1 MRTSFFTALAM
12 HTAGPALAQ
21 DPAASPFFRDY
32 RPTDQMLDAVRAL
45 KLGGTGGGG
54 GGGSPADRKYCDGK
68 VTATPDQADRLVGRL
83 LDGVRGT
90 ADKAGATLDRRRP
103 AEPAGFRLSYTQGER
118 SGEVTVTLTRGE
130 PGQARGTYQYAVRI
144 AITEPGRP
152 APRP

>member
-1 MRTSFFTALAM
+1 MRTGILAALSSLA
-12 HTAGPALAQ
+12 AGSALAQ
-21 DPAASPFFRDY
+21 NPAASPFFRDY

-83 LDGVRGT
+83 LDGVRAT
-90 ADKAGATLDRRRP
+90 ADKASATLDRRRP

-130 PGQARGTYQYAVRI
+130 PGPLRGTYQYAVRI
-144 AITEPGRP
+144 TITEPGRP
-152 APRP
+152 TPRP